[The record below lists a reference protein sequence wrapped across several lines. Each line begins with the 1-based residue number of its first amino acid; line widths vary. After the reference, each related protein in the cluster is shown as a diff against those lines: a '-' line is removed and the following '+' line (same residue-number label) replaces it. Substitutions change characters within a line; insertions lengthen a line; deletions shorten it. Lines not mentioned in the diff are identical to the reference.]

1 MTILG
6 LIAGTCTTLSFLP
19 QVIRTL
25 RTRHARDLSAA
36 WLLIFG
42 LGTALW
48 LTYGLLKSDI
58 AIALANGVTF
68 GLVMVLIVA
77 KYTLAPPEP
86 EVEAEATTP
95 RRVAARRRRCRTTRG
110 CPPGRGR

>member
-58 AIALANGVTF
+58 SIALANGVTF

-86 EVEAEATTP
+86 EVEID
-95 RRVAARRRRCRTTRG
+95 VDDAA
-110 CPPGRGR
+110 

>member
-6 LIAGTCTTLSFLP
+6 FIAGACTTLSFLP
-19 QVIRTL
+19 QVLRTL

-48 LTYGLLKSDI
+48 LTYGILKSDI
-58 AIALANGVTF
+58 AVTAANGVTSA
-68 GLVMVLIVA
+68 LVMTLIVA
-77 KYTLAPPEP
+77 KYTIKPVEESAPDEF
-86 EVEAEATTP
+86 V
-95 RRVAARRRRCRTTRG
+95 
-110 CPPGRGR
+110 

>member
-25 RTRHARDLSAA
+25 KTRHARDLSAA

-48 LTYGLLKSDI
+48 LTYGILTGDI
-58 AIALANGVTF
+58 AVALANGVTSA
-68 GLVMVLIVA
+68 LVLILIVS
-77 KYTLAPPEP
+77 KYTISPP
-86 EVEAEATTP
+86 A
-95 RRVAARRRRCRTTRG
+95 G
-110 CPPGRGR
+110 S

>member
-1 MTILG
+1 MTVLG
-6 LIAGTCTTLSFLP
+6 LIAGACTTLSFLP

-68 GLVMVLIVA
+68 GLVMVLIIA

-86 EVEAEATTP
+86 EVEIDEA
-95 RRVAARRRRCRTTRG
+95 G
-110 CPPGRGR
+110 

>member
-86 EVEAEATTP
+86 ELSEGP
-95 RRVAARRRRCRTTRG
+95 
-110 CPPGRGR
+110 

>member
-25 RTRHARDLSAA
+25 KTRHARDLSAA

-48 LTYGLLKSDI
+48 LTYGILKSDV
-58 AIALANGVTF
+58 AVAGANGVTF
-68 GLVMVLIVA
+68 VLVMTLVVA
-77 KYTLAPPEP
+77 KYTMQPIDEPAPYE
-86 EVEAEATTP
+86 TF
-95 RRVAARRRRCRTTRG
+95 
-110 CPPGRGR
+110 